1 MTSRR
6 PQRPPNVSRLRRF
19 RLDDIHYAVTESESV
34 GRSGRQHR
42 QPHPGHVPTAIA
54 ELVDQFPMPAILVS
68 RYQDVLAANPI
79 AHALSPGFE
88 VGQNL
93 SRCAS
98 STRDHHGK
106 LFAGGVSPIQ
116 VSWVRCHQGA
126 RMLAAERSI
135 CSTPKLKRAP

>member
-1 MTSRR
+1 MS
-6 PQRPPNVSRLRRF
+6 SRLNFLPCARP
-19 RLDDIHYAVTESESV
+19 
-34 GRSGRQHR
+34 HR

-93 SRCAS
+93 SRWRFLDPRPPWQAFRWRRITHSGELGALS
-98 STRDHHGK
+98 SRRSH
-106 LFAGGVSPIQ
+106 A
-116 VSWVRCHQGA
+116 RC
-126 RMLAAERSI
+126 
-135 CSTPKLKRAP
+135 